1 MKNSNFKENIFPS
14 IVLICI
20 CFVVTLA
27 LAGTYSIANPKIIEN
42 QMKAAD
48 EARMLVLPDGDAFTE
63 YNGVSKIDRIFYG
76 TNVKG

>member
-27 LAGTYSIANPKIIEN
+27 LAGTYSVANPKIIEN

-48 EARMLVLPDGDAFTE
+48 EARMLVLPD
-63 YNGVSKIDRIFYG
+63 
-76 TNVKG
+76 